1 MQIST
6 EPGNQYNVSLINA
19 LVLFVGTQAIAYI
32 HSKGS
37 TPSASTIAYTA
48 HMDIFQHLLVDLDT
62 EGKCESYML
71 LLLGGCYSVVR
82 VCVCMCV
89 CRCRCRCRCRYRC
102 RCRCRCVCRCVCVG
116 VCV

>member
-1 MQIST
+1 MCQVKNTCILLYYAFIALLTVLHMLSYLLLQISN

-62 EGKCESYML
+62 EGKCKSYDHIVL
-71 LLLGGCYSVVR
+71 C
-82 VCVCMCV
+82 
-89 CRCRCRCRCRYRC
+89 
-102 RCRCRCVCRCVCVG
+102 
-116 VCV
+116 

>member
-1 MQIST
+1 MLFFPMQISS

-62 EGKCESYML
+62 EGKCCKFAIDVM
-71 LLLGGCYSVVR
+71 VVQTLSSA
-82 VCVCMCV
+82 VDNC
-89 CRCRCRCRCRYRC
+89 
-102 RCRCRCVCRCVCVG
+102 
-116 VCV
+116 

>member
-1 MQIST
+1 MLFFLQQIST

-48 HMDIFQHLLVDLDT
+48 DIYIYIYIYIYMYMYVYIYKHMDIFQHLLVDLDT
-62 EGKCESYML
+62 EGKNNML
-71 LLLGGCYSVVR
+71 
-82 VCVCMCV
+82 CV
-89 CRCRCRCRCRYRC
+89 
-102 RCRCRCVCRCVCVG
+102 
-116 VCV
+116 

>member
-1 MQIST
+1 MLSYLILQISN

-62 EGKCESYML
+62 EGKCKSYDHIVL
-71 LLLGGCYSVVR
+71 C
-82 VCVCMCV
+82 
-89 CRCRCRCRCRYRC
+89 
-102 RCRCRCVCRCVCVG
+102 
-116 VCV
+116 

>member
-1 MQIST
+1 MLFFLPQIST

-62 EGKCESYML
+62 EGKNN
-71 LLLGGCYSVVR
+71 
-82 VCVCMCV
+82 VCVC
-89 CRCRCRCRCRYRC
+89 
-102 RCRCRCVCRCVCVG
+102 VCVQVSSDG
-116 VCV
+116 MIQGTVVSMHHTKSTIHHSLLMY